1 MKLTLKCLI
10 PFRYIRGRNLK
21 IVSLHFLL
29 LRNRLHLE
37 RNEKKKKKKKKE
49 RKKKKEEKESCCVR
63 GTSSLILGN
72 SDIDH
77 PSGHIGFALRQNSHS
92 TLFTIFQRQIV
103 IIYLRQMQ

>member
-37 RNEKKKKKKKKE
+37 RNEKKKEEKKE
-49 RKKKKEEKESCCVR
+49 RKKKEEGREGK
-63 GTSSLILGN
+63 L
-72 SDIDH
+72 
-77 PSGHIGFALRQNSHS
+77 LR
-92 TLFTIFQRQIV
+92 
-103 IIYLRQMQ
+103 